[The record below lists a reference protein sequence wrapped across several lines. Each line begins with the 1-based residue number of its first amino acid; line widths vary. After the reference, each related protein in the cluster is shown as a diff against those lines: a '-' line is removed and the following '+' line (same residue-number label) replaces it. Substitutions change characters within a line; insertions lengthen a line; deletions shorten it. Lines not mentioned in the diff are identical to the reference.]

1 MRRVSIAGLA
11 LLLALAAAACGS
23 GGSGQPA
30 SGHSSGAAT
39 SVQSSVDVSGKD
51 GSKPTIKVHT
61 PLKVTKSSSWTLSRG
76 DGATVGKG
84 QQYLVDLTF
93 ADGRTGKTVASTYDQ
108 GQPVVFGPS
117 QGFPVINDAVAGKQ
131 VGSRVVVAAAAQDAY
146 GSTGS
151 PQLGIKPGDS
161 VVMVVDITGAQP
173 SDVLPGPKGSAVK
186 PPAGIPGLQT
196 KNGTPTGFSFAGAG
210 AKPAQL
216 KVVTL
221 VKGTGPKVQAGDLVT
236 VNYLGVV
243 WGKDKPFDESYSR
256 QPATFGIGLGQ
267 VIGAWDKGLVGVPQ
281 GSRVELLCPPDLA
294 YGAQGS
300 GSTIPPNATLA
311 FVVDVLGVG

>member
-1 MRRVSIAGLA
+1 MRRASIAGLA

-23 GGSGQPA
+23 GNGENPKSGDT
-30 SGHSSGAAT
+30 GAPQSAR
-39 SVQSSVDVSGKD
+39 SSVDVSGQPGD
-51 GSKPTIKVHT
+51 KPTIKVDT
-61 PLKVTKSSSWTLSRG
+61 PLKVGKSSSWTLDKG
-76 DGATVGKG
+76 EGPTVGKG
-84 QQYLVDLTF
+84 QQYVVDLTF

-131 VGSRVVVAAAAQDAY
+131 VGSRVVVAAAAKDAY
-146 GSTGS
+146 GSNGS

-161 VVMVVDITGAQP
+161 VVMVVDITAAQP
-173 SDVLPGPKGSAVK
+173 SDVLSGPKGSAVK
-186 PPAGIPGLQT
+186 PPAGVPALQT
-196 KNGTPTGFSFAGAG
+196 KKGTPTGFNFSGAG
-210 AKPAQL
+210 AKPKQL

-221 VKGTGPKVQAGDLVT
+221 VKGTGPKVQAGDLIT

-256 QPATFGIGLGQ
+256 QPATFAIGLGQ

-281 GSRVELLCPPDLA
+281 GSRVVLLCPPDLA
-294 YGAQGS
+294 YGSQGS